1 MLRGEICS
9 RPPGRPRE
17 QHGNEMAENREKF
30 LLAGAWHTSVA
41 QLYLLIEWEREVNM
55 DWLGLLIPVKLAVFC
70 LIIVLVLRSSGS
82 WWCVHLLRPGSGSCS
97 HSCCL
102 DPETPK
108 LLEGP
113 IPKSR
118 MATFQVYAP
127 GAPGGKTV
135 MIYHNKKKWFGSAQ
149 YKNGVIH
156 KIFINVLGRP
166 TLVWYNK
173 TVN

>member
-1 MLRGEICS
+1 MFSPARAPAGTTWKWN
-9 RPPGRPRE
+9 GWK
-17 QHGNEMAENREKF
+17 QGNF
-30 LLAGAWHTSVA
+30 LAGSCWHPSGA
-41 QLYLLIEWEREVNM
+41 ELYLLIEWEREANM

-82 WWCVHLLRPGSGSCS
+82 WWCVHLLRSGSIRCS

-149 YKNGVIH
+149 YRNGVIH

-166 TLVWYNK
+166 RLVWYNK
-173 TVN
+173 DISKSR

>member
-1 MLRGEICS
+1 
-9 RPPGRPRE
+9 
-17 QHGNEMAENREKF
+17 
-30 LLAGAWHTSVA
+30 
-41 QLYLLIEWEREVNM
+41 M

-127 GAPGGKTV
+127 GAPGGKTAWF
-135 MIYHNKKKWFGSAQ
+135 IIIRRSGLALHNIGMELSTRYLSMSLDDHDWCGIIRQLINRVWAQ
-149 YKNGVIH
+149 WLRSIMLQEVDTSTRWGMVVIS
-156 KIFINVLGRP
+156 VSPR
-166 TLVWYNK
+166 K
-173 TVN
+173 TPKLRTTTTTTI